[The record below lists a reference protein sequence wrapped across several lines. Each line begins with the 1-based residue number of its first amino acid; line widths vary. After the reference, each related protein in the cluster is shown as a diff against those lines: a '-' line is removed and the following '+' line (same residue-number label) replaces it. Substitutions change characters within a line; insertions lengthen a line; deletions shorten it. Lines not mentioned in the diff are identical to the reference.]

1 MKSSLLLMGMDII
14 LKSFLGI
21 DFVKKV
27 RAFEKRFLLSSA
39 DLVALEE
46 YQEAWVVTV
55 HHINLGWASKSINYL
70 ALLLFY
76 YIFDQKLNK
85 AA

>member
-39 DLVALEE
+39 DLVAHKS
-46 YQEAWVVTV
+46 W
-55 HHINLGWASKSINYL
+55 LGFQVYKLFGFAPFLLSLIKS
-70 ALLLFY
+70 
-76 YIFDQKLNK
+76 
-85 AA
+85 